1 MGKFNMQV
9 KEPSEFL
16 KNAIGR
22 NVRVKLNSGFSYKG
36 KITKY
41 LQFQLV

>member
-1 MGKFNMQV
+1 MTRAIKMQI

-22 NVRVKLNSGFSYKG
+22 TVRVKLNSGFSYKG
-36 KITKY
+36 IRVPLKDGF
-41 LQFQLV
+41 L